1 MELGQIDSM
10 SADEGARLYSAPS
23 FGSNKMYFY
32 SFYDCTSSE
41 YVQQID
47 LPLSCM
53 ANFSLLKLI
62 RR

>member
-1 MELGQIDSM
+1 M
-10 SADEGARLYSAPS
+10 SVDENVRLYSAPS
-23 FGSNKMYFY
+23 FGTNQMCCD
-32 SFYDCTSSE
+32 SFYDSPTSE

-53 ANFSLLKLI
+53 ANLSLLRVI